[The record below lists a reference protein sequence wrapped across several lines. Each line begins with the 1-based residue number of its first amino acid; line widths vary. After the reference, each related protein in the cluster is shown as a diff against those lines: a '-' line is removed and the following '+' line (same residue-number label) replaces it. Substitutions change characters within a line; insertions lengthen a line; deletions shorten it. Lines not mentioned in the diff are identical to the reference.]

1 MISLMKRTEQGVR
14 NDGKNH
20 SELMLISSISNN
32 IIGVF

>member
-14 NDGKNH
+14 NDGINY
-20 SELMLISSISNN
+20 SELMLTSSISSN